1 MKKSQIIIATLTLIF
16 VGVILGV
23 VFFFVT
29 YSADDSSLDY
39 MISLQ
44 RGPFNFNDTAGDIG
58 CTGPEDIGWSM
69 KDNGDIMIYYG
80 KMIIVVNE
88 QAKKDEQFQYKLK
101 RVGID
106 IQEKQTEDG
115 KPKYKIKVW
124 DHPIEEWTYVD

>member
-1 MKKSQIIIATLTLIF
+1 M
-16 VGVILGV
+16 VGVILGIAY
-23 VFFFVT
+23 FMIT

-44 RGPFNFNDTAGDIG
+44 RGPFNFNDTAGDIAAY
-58 CTGPEDIGWSM
+58 GPEDVGWSM
-69 KDNGDIMIYYG
+69 KDNGDIIIYYG

-106 IQEKQTEDG
+106 IQEKQGKDG
-115 KPKYKIKVW
+115 KPIYKIKVW
-124 DHPIEEWTYVD
+124 DNPIEEWTYVD